1 MIKEI
6 FFKFGIRLPLYGEH
20 LCTDVLSHLEEL
32 SQMNLFA
39 YMLTVLQT
47 PFGHLTSLGQNL
59 ISFSWSRYYS
69 KATSLKLLKVPTIAA
84 NKLSD
89 VLVDKT
95 HYVRALFFFFLI
107 KITVARRLY
116 PDSHLNMLINDLMWL
131 AICMALDKEITHL
144 LGYRFCS

>member
-39 YMLTVLQT
+39 YMLTVLHT

-59 ISFSWSRYYS
+59 ISFS
-69 KATSLKLLKVPTIAA
+69 TSLKLLKVPTIAA
-84 NKLSD
+84 NQLSD

-95 HYVRALFFFFLI
+95 HYVRALFFF
-107 KITVARRLY
+107 
-116 PDSHLNMLINDLMWL
+116 LNQNYS
-131 AICMALDKEITHL
+131 C
-144 LGYRFCS
+144 